1 MSYVF
6 SNEIK
11 YSDSPDLDAFGRL
24 RTSNVTSLI
33 ELKHVHDKLPL
44 LVDEVIGG
52 SATSVYQKANAQVV
66 MTVFNTGDC
75 VIRQSKSR
83 AIYQP
88 GKGQIFEASFGNF
101 QIQSNVTKRVG
112 YFQGGTAAPYNSG
125 LDGFFLESD
134 GAIGTISF
142 QIWHAGSQVLNSPSV
157 SWSTENYDVSGLDW
171 SKTQLMVTDFQWL
184 GVGRVRFGMVVDGTT
199 RIFETNTGANDLT
212 TVYMQAPSQPIR
224 YEIRSTGG
232 TGNFNMIC
240 SQASLEGSIN
250 NLQRSIFVDNF
261 TARTLATQGTK
272 YALIGYRINNS
283 YGGTNITLSDI
294 QTINV
299 SNSGKGD
306 YLVTVE
312 LNPTLSSTPAFTQ
325 AANSPIEYS
334 LGTGAQTITSDG
346 YRLAGFIGSG
356 TSLQVDSFE
365 FKDNV
370 IRPGIGIGG
379 TADQIWICI
388 SCTNN
393 NQDFRTA
400 INLSYF
406 E

>member
-11 YSDSPDLDAFGRL
+11 YSDSTNLDAFGRL

-33 ELKHVHDKLPL
+33 ELKHIHDKLPL

-52 SATSVYQKANAQVV
+52 SATSVYQKENAQVV
-66 MTVFNTGDC
+66 MSVFSNNDY

-88 GKGQIFEASFGNF
+88 GKGQLFEASFGNF
-101 QIQSNVTKRVG
+101 AVQSGVTKRVG
-112 YFQGGTAAPYNSG
+112 YFQGGTAAPYNSNF
-125 LDGFFLESD
+125 DGFFLESNGTD
-134 GAIGTISF
+134 GLISF
-142 QIWHAGSQVLNSPSV
+142 QIWHSGSQVLNSPSS
-157 SWSTENYDVSGLDW
+157 SWSTEDYDVTGLDW
-171 SKTQLMVTDFQWL
+171 TKTQLMVSDFQWL

-199 RIFETNTGANDLT
+199 RVFETNTGANDLT
-212 TVYMQAPSQPIR
+212 TVYMQAPSQPVR

-240 SQASLEGSIN
+240 SQTSMEGSIN
-250 NLQRSIFVDNF
+250 SLQRSLMIDNF
-261 TARTLATQGTK
+261 TARTLATAGTK
-272 YALIGYRINNS
+272 YALLGYRINAG

-294 QTINV
+294 Q
-299 SNSGKGD
+299 SLNSTASSKGD
-306 YLVTVE
+306 FLVSIE
-312 LNPTLSSTPAFTQ
+312 LNPVLSSTPAFTQ

-334 LGTGAQTITSDG
+334 LGTGAETVTSPG
-346 YRLAGFIGSG
+346 YRLAGFLGSG
-356 TSLQVDSFE
+356 SATQVDSFE

-370 IRPGIGIGG
+370 IRPGIGVGG

-388 SCTNN
+388 TSTNN
-393 NQDFRTA
+393 NQDFRTSA
-400 INLSYF
+400 NLSYF

>member
-33 ELKHVHDKLPL
+33 ELKHIHDKLPL

-66 MTVFNTGDC
+66 MAVLNSGDY

-101 QIQSNVTKRVG
+101 QIQSDVTKRVG
-112 YFQGGTAAPYNSG
+112 YFQGATAAPYNSG
-125 LDGFFLESD
+125 FDGFFLESN
-134 GAIGTISF
+134 GTSGTISF
-142 QIWHAGSQVLNSPSV
+142 QIWHSGSQVLNSPST
-157 SWSTENYDVSGLDW
+157 SWSTENYDVTGLDW

-250 NLQRSIFVDNF
+250 SLQRSVFIDNF

-272 YALIGYRINNS
+272 YALIGYRINTG

-312 LNPTLSSTPAFTQ
+312 LNPTLSSTPAFTPVT
-325 AANSPIEYS
+325 NSPIEYS
-334 LGTGAQTITSDG
+334 LGTGAQTITSGG

-356 TSLQVDSFE
+356 TAIQVDSFE

-379 TADQIWICI
+379 TADQIWICVTA
-388 SCTNN
+388 TNA